1 MNRDVNVGR
10 LRSELDE
17 LHDRRNG
24 LDRLIERKRLLMLK
38 ALPGVHGFESMDA
51 LIGTLAQFASG
62 DLRERIRAA
71 QPASPRRGKPRS
83 YPAELRTAVRKA
95 LEAGESASQIARAK
109 SISLATV
116 IKWKKLWALESPL
129 SGARSI
135 DATPIEP
142 GGGAEATVGATPTS
156 GAQASGSREEW
167 AL

>member
-1 MNRDVNVGR
+1 MTTEVNLER
-10 LRSELDE
+10 LQSELDE
-17 LHDRRNG
+17 LGKSKRD
-24 LDRLIERKRLLMLK
+24 LERLIERKKLLMLK

-116 IKWKKLWALESPL
+116 MKWKKLWALESPR
-129 SGARSI
+129 GGGRSI
-135 DATPIEP
+135 DATAGELR
-142 GGGAEATVGATPTS
+142 GGTEATVGSTPTN
-156 GAQASGSREEW
+156 GTQASGGREEW